1 MTDKN
6 SIGEKCGLGLPAEQS
21 TLHLGGQ
28 QVIMG
33 QLSAVGLCRRNTA
46 PLAEEYGGLR
56 EVSLLRELLIRHA
69 R

>member
-1 MTDKN
+1 
-6 SIGEKCGLGLPAEQS
+6 
-21 TLHLGGQ
+21 
-28 QVIMG
+28 MG